1 MRADNYK
8 ITQYSVSSILGYV
21 ENSQIAIPEIQRPF
35 VWKGEEV
42 RALIDSLY
50 EGYPIGYLIVWQNS
64 QVRVRNFGKGGTKK
78 ILIDGQQRVT
88 ALMAALLGKEVL
100 DEQYQSHRIRIAF
113 NPLAGKGEERFAVC
127 DTKHEEDS
135 RWIPDISIFFRRD
148 FSFRQFEKE
157 YKEANPDEDFTLLEE
172 SVDTLKEIVKHQ
184 VGVIELSFLLDIDVV
199 SEIFIRINL
208 QGKPLNQEDFVM
220 SKISVNEQYG
230 GDYIRNCIDYFCHL
244 LREPSF
250 YQVLQQNETEFFN
263 SEYGKALT
271 WCQNE
276 EQSLYIPSY
285 ADVLKVVLISYFGK
299 TRIGDLVHLLSG
311 RDGEKKI
318 FSKKEISKKV
328 SEEAFEKLGAGV
340 KAFVCE
346 ENFQGFQKA
355 LKKAGYSC
363 SRLLY
368 SQSVLNYCYAMYLLM
383 YRQGIG
389 EKERESLL
397 SKWITMAMITGHYQS
412 GGESTVQKDYANA
425 QEEGFASYLAQIEE
439 LKLTDEFYNNILS
452 EKFTST
458 TARTAPFLAYV
469 ATQCARG
476 VHSLYSDVTIEELY
490 KNKTESYQILPKA
503 YLAKCGYKTRE
514 IYGQVANLTYISK
527 ETKDIIRKKSP
538 VDYKEDLEKAVG
550 IEKIRTSLKENGL
563 AETIF
568 TANETDVI
576 QILDDRRRQMALE
589 IRDFYK
595 TL

>member
-157 YKEANPDEDFTLLEE
+157 YKEANPDEDFTPLEE

-439 LKLTDEFYNNILS
+439 LKLTDEFYNNILP

-538 VDYKEDLEKAVG
+538 VDYKEDLEKAIG

-576 QILDDRRRQMALE
+576 QILDDRRRQMASE

>member
-100 DEQYQSHRIRIAF
+100 DEQYQSHRIRIAV

-538 VDYKEDLEKAVG
+538 VDYKEDLEKAIG